1 MFENFTCN
9 CLRSRSD
16 YFCPS
21 RNTGLNPTHTW
32 VGENP
37 CGNVCTSAH
46 DVLHIQTGLDPSLS
60 SSLSAHNPIHLS
72 VMLEALAKQAHELSQ
87 VCRTVVLLQEL
98 QNGGRNCEIIPSQQ
112 MQHLCVMRIFWDD
125 PPELQPGCYS
135 ELFPH
140 QLMSGY
146 NGPSQ
151 LQESL
156 PGVFLPWSHTAS
168 SWNRL
173 YWSPAA
179 VYGGDDEVRQLWGDK
194 NKYSQINRY
203 YSDQEILHLTVL
215 AKVQVL
221 VNVIRN
227 RIRRWR
233 PHLRLALS
241 VITMKPATWK
251 KLFCHPENK
260 KDKSWK

>member
-9 CLRSRSD
+9 CLRSHSD

-72 VMLEALAKQAHELSQ
+72 VMLEALSKQAHELSQ

-112 MQHLCVMRIFWDD
+112 MQHLLCV
-125 PPELQPGCYS
+125 
-135 ELFPH
+135 
-140 QLMSGY
+140 
-146 NGPSQ
+146 
-151 LQESL
+151 
-156 PGVFLPWSHTAS
+156 
-168 SWNRL
+168 
-173 YWSPAA
+173 
-179 VYGGDDEVRQLWGDK
+179 
-194 NKYSQINRY
+194 
-203 YSDQEILHLTVL
+203 TVL
-215 AKVQVL
+215 RGFSEMTHLSYSLA
-221 VNVIRN
+221 VI
-227 RIRRWR
+227 
-233 PHLRLALS
+233 LS
-241 VITMKPATWK
+241 FSHISWCQVITGPQNCRSHSQVYSCREAILLPLEIGSTEVLLQFTGETMKSANCEGTK
-251 KLFCHPENK
+251 ISTVK
-260 KDKSWK
+260 